1 MSDESPTP
9 VKVDLGLSAKAE
21 LKINAE
27 IPSESTGR
35 IVDALTDVF
44 RPFSE
49 ARGLRADQIRLQR
62 EDVLLE
68 IARKASLRRSL
79 DQPSV
84 PLALKFIVPFLEKGS
99 TENFNSELMDW
110 WANLLVSAAANS
122 TSQKP
127 LFVDFLGKMTAKD
140 AAELEKIW
148 SALEI
153 VSTPE
158 SDAHSFVS
166 SFVRAKI
173 NMPPEDD
180 PPKEVEFYEA
190 AMRQTVKELSEKALL
205 RGLVPIRV
213 KFPAGKIGEGEV
225 VTITD
230 YWDMQSLETCLTIG
244 ILKREV
250 LNFDFATPFIGSYDF
265 VCEVICFSEM
275 GAAFMKACHK

>member
-1 MSDESPTP
+1 MSDESPAP
-9 VKVDLGLSAKAE
+9 VKVDIGLSAKAE

-27 IPSESTGR
+27 IPRESTGR
-35 IVDALTDVF
+35 FVDALTDVF

-68 IARKASLRRSL
+68 IARKASMRRSL

-84 PLALKFIVPFLEKGS
+84 PLSLKFIVPFLEKGS
-99 TENFNSELMDW
+99 TENLNSELMDW
-110 WANLLVSAAANS
+110 WANLLVSATANS
-122 TSQKP
+122 NSQKP
-127 LFVDFLGKMTAKD
+127 LFVDFLEKMTAKD

-153 VSTPE
+153 VGTPE

-173 NMPPEDD
+173 ND
-180 PPKEVEFYEA
+180 PMKEVEVYEA
-190 AMRQTVKELSEKALL
+190 AIRQTVNELSEKALL
-205 RGLVPIRV
+205 RGLVLIRV
-213 KFPAGKIGEGEV
+213 KFPVGKIGEGEV
-225 VTITD
+225 ITITD
-230 YWDMQSLETCLTIG
+230 CWDIQSLETCLTIG

-250 LNFDFATPFIGSYDF
+250 LNFDMVTPFIGMHDF

-275 GAAFMKACHK
+275 GAAFMKACHN